1 LTNNLLAFVPYWRY
15 SSFAFSGKKSIVF
28 GQGLMSVTKTTK
40 CPRCFGA
47 GRDAAG
53 KTCSLCKGAGEVT
66 QKPGSKS
73 LSRIQPRRDDLNG
86 ASRPGEIS

>member
-1 LTNNLLAFVPYWRY
+1 
-15 SSFAFSGKKSIVF
+15 
-28 GQGLMSVTKTTK
+28 MSVTKTTK

-66 QKPGSKS
+66 QKPGSRSSIK
-73 LSRIQPRRDDLNG
+73 IPTRRDAHNG
-86 ASRPGEIS
+86 IPPYVQHS

>member
-1 LTNNLLAFVPYWRY
+1 
-15 SSFAFSGKKSIVF
+15 
-28 GQGLMSVTKTTK
+28 MSVIKTTK

-53 KTCSLCKGAGEVT
+53 KTCSLCKGSGEVT

-73 LSRIQPRRDDLNG
+73 PSRIQPHRESLNG
-86 ASRPGEIS
+86 SPPSQQS